1 MTAPLKI
8 VTLCTGNVAR
18 SVMLG
23 YMFATIAEAY
33 GEDWN
38 VRTAGTHVTEGSAM
52 SSRTREALTG
62 IGELGEHRY
71 GAHRSHQ
78 LVLDDVA
85 WADVVIAT
93 EAGHVD
99 FVRRSFAEH
108 AAKSVQLH
116 QFVRYAPLDATFV
129 EQLAQVSSMEPEA
142 RFDVA
147 DPAGGDQAVY
157 DACAQQLWELAQT
170 FALLIRDDE
179 PGQETAEESDS

>member
-1 MTAPLKI
+1 
-8 VTLCTGNVAR
+8 
-18 SVMLG
+18 
-23 YMFATIAEAY
+23 
-33 GEDWN
+33 
-38 VRTAGTHVTEGSAM
+38 
-52 SSRTREALTG
+52 
-62 IGELGEHRY
+62 
-71 GAHRSHQ
+71 
-78 LVLDDVA
+78 
-85 WADVVIAT
+85 
-93 EAGHVD
+93 VD

-170 FALLIRDDE
+170 FALLIRDYE